1 MSDSDADPDPDP
13 EPTLEDLPEDAPVVL
28 FDGVCN
34 LCNGFVQFLVPRDT
48 EGMLYFASLQSD
60 AATALLADHEPSPH
74 DLESVVLVEGDD
86 CYVKSDAVIRIARHL
101 GGIYAL
107 AAVGRLVPRR
117 LRDWL
122 YDFVAANRYD
132 WFGKREQC
140 MVPTGDVRERFLG

>member
-1 MSDSDADPDPDP
+1 MSDSDGDPDP

-48 EGMLYFASLQSD
+48 EGVLYFASLQSD
-60 AATALLADHEPSPH
+60 AATALLADHEPSAD

-86 CYVKSDAVIRIARHL
+86 CYVKSDAVIRVARHL
-101 GGIYAL
+101 GGIYTL

-117 LRDWL
+117 LRDRL

-132 WFGKREQC
+132 WFGKKEQC